1 MKTPLA
7 LLFSLLLLPPAALA
21 GNPAGELI
29 GTGGLAIDSIP
40 PLPGSGLFQ
49 GSVEQAEKFYSGGS
63 LVNANEMP
71 DEGFGFVKLYLP
83 RHRAFSSFDMIELLK
98 DAAGRLQQL
107 RPSRDRLMI
116 GDMSGEHG
124 GFISGH
130 ASHQNGL
137 DTDVAY
143 LRADQTEQDPNYT
156 KGFEQSFVKK
166 GRLTANFDIP
176 RNWEILKILVS
187 SGRVQRI
194 FVNSV
199 VKKAFCAYAKAT
211 DELESQKEALKRL
224 RVIAGHTDHFHVRIT
239 CPRNSPAC
247 RPQEDMPDDTGC

>member
-7 LLFSLLLLPPAALA
+7 LSLFLLLLSPVALA
-21 GNPAGELI
+21 EGLGAELI
-29 GTGGLAIDSIP
+29 GTDELTAESIP
-40 PLPGSGLFQ
+40 PLPGSDLFQ

-63 LVNANEMP
+63 LMNPSVMP
-71 DEGFGFVKLYLP
+71 DAGFGFVKLYLP
-83 RHRAFSSFDMIELLK
+83 RHRAFSSYDMTELLK

-107 RPSRDRLMI
+107 HPSRDRLMI

-166 GRLTANFDIP
+166 GRLTANFDLP
-176 RNWEILKILVS
+176 RNWDILKILVS

-199 VKKAFCAYAKAT
+199 VKKAFCAYAKAIN
-211 DELESQKEALKRL
+211 ELESQKETLKRL